1 MQRLENIIKIVSLEE
16 FETLALRVGSKD
28 GSDALA
34 RSELVQAILDI
45 NSLIEGAEL
54 LNLKYKKKQKNKE
67 K

>member
-54 LNLKYKKKQKNKE
+54 LNPKYKKKQKNKE